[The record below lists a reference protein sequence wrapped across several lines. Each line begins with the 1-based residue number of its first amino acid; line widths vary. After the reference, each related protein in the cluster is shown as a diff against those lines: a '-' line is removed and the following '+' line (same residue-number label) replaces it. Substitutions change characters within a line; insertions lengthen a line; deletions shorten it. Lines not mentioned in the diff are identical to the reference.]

1 MSSSES
7 NIRSLERR
15 RKQKKRNRIFVA
27 STLGVIAVFAIYAVY
42 FSSWLT
48 VNKVSVIGNTIS
60 STYEIESA
68 LNIPIGTQLARVNSD
83 DVNASLVG
91 ISSIDHVEVRRAWPN
106 EIVLA
111 VTERIAIATIQKA
124 GHWEFVDAK
133 GVAYGK
139 TFSQPK
145 ELMVFNVYNKAAR
158 IEVANV
164 YSQMPGWIKNQVK
177 TIGATSRDN
186 VQVDL
191 GKSRKAI
198 IGDSSRLERKFAVLK
213 VLLTRKARIYDV
225 SAPDVPVTRK

>member
-15 RKQKKRNRIFVA
+15 RKQKKRNRILVA
-27 STLGVIAVFAIYAVY
+27 STLGVVGVFAIYAVY

-68 LNIPIGTQLARVNSD
+68 VNIPIGTQLARVNGD
-83 DVNASLVG
+83 EVNASLAG

-124 GHWEFVDAK
+124 GHWEFVDAN

-139 TFSQPK
+139 TFSQPR
-145 ELMVFNVYNKAAR
+145 ELMVFNVNNKASR

-164 YSQMPGWIKNQVK
+164 YSQMPGWIKNQVE

>member
-7 NIRSLERR
+7 NLRSLERR
-15 RKQKKRNRIFVA
+15 RSNKKRRRIVLA
-27 STLGVIAVFAIYAVY
+27 STLGAVMAFAVY
-42 FSSWLT
+42 AFYFSNWLT
-48 VNKVSVIGNTIS
+48 VSRVTVIGNTIS

-145 ELMVFNVYNKAAR
+145 ELMVFNVDNKAAR
-158 IEVANV
+158 AEVAIV
-164 YSQMPGWIKNQVK
+164 YSQMPGWIKALVK

-191 GKSRKAI
+191 GKSGKAI

>member
-15 RKQKKRNRIFVA
+15 RKQKKRNRILVA
-27 STLGVIAVFAIYAVY
+27 STLGVVGVFAIYAVY

-68 LNIPIGTQLARVNSD
+68 VNIPIGTQLARVNGD
-83 DVNASLVG
+83 EVNASLAG

-124 GHWEFVDAK
+124 GHWEFVDAN

-145 ELMVFNVYNKAAR
+145 ELMVFNVNNKASR

-164 YSQMPGWIKNQVK
+164 YSQMPGWIKNQVE